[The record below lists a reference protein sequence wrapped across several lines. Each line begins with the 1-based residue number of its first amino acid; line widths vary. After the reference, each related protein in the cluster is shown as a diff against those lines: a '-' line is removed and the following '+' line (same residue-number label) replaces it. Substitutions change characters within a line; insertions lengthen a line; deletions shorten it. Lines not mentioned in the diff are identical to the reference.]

1 VTAMTANA
9 LTNSTGRVVAESRT
23 RAARLCE
30 IVKFVDL
37 NPRARPGES
46 LRARNLQATV
56 AFHPLFG
63 GRRGPGAPRSGPGIS
78 ALGYVF
84 RLGSAS
90 MEEMAGFL
98 ATVLICDDEPSL
110 RELIRVS
117 LDGAYSFAEA
127 DDGEKS
133 LEIARR
139 LKPDV
144 VILDIMMPRRNG
156 LEVLSE
162 LRRDEGLAAT
172 AVIVL
177 TAQPAMR
184 DEALRH
190 GADVVMVKPFEP
202 HQITAA
208 VEEVLANRR

>member
-1 VTAMTANA
+1 
-9 LTNSTGRVVAESRT
+9 
-23 RAARLCE
+23 
-30 IVKFVDL
+30 
-37 NPRARPGES
+37 
-46 LRARNLQATV
+46 
-56 AFHPLFG
+56 
-63 GRRGPGAPRSGPGIS
+63 
-78 ALGYVF
+78 
-84 RLGSAS
+84 
-90 MEEMAGFL
+90 MEEMAGYL

-127 DDGEKS
+127 DDGEMS

-144 VILDIMMPRRNG
+144 VILDMMMPRRNG
-156 LEVLSE
+156 LDVLRE